1 MVQVPLEPT
10 VSPFRFDATGA
21 NDAPAPRR
29 FEPRESAREDG
40 GHTQAGMVGAIEQPA
55 GDDQRATVN
64 GASEPPFAIDVW
76 REKSLH
82 AFGIPEIRSQAND
95 GKKFVGNRAMAA

>member
-1 MVQVPLEPT
+1 
-10 VSPFRFDATGA
+10 
-21 NDAPAPRR
+21 
-29 FEPRESAREDG
+29 
-40 GHTQAGMVGAIEQPA
+40 MVGAIEQPA